1 MRKGFTSLCAFL
13 GLGLAVLVA
22 VALSTPSDKGQPTYL
37 QQNFT
42 FLLVAIIGGCVI
54 LALIIALV
62 IALITSH
69 ENLTYVVRNQMH
81 EREISAKREREI
93 LGLVSQGIA
102 IAGWSRN
109 GYPLI
114 AQFDMQGRQI
124 SKMLPASNA
133 GIVEGEWE
141 YLPDY
146 SE

>member
-1 MRKGFTSLCAFL
+1 MRKGFGSLCAFL
-13 GLGLAVLVA
+13 GLGLAVLIA
-22 VALSTPSDKGQPTYL
+22 VALSVPSDNAHPTYL

-42 FLLVAIIGGCVI
+42 FILVAVIGGCVI
-54 LALIIALV
+54 LALV
-62 IALITSH
+62 IALIVALVTGH
-69 ENLTYVVRNQMH
+69 ENLAYAVRNQMH

-93 LGLVSQGIA
+93 LGLVSQGVA
-102 IAGWSRN
+102 IAGWSRT

-114 AQFDMQGRQI
+114 AQFDNQGRQI
-124 SKMLPASNA
+124 SKMLPAATA